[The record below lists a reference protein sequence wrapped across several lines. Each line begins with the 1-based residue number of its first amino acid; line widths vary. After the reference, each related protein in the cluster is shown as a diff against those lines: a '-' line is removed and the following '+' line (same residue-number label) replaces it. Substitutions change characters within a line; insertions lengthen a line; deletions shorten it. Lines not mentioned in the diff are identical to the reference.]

1 MAEHVACRVSDL
13 SPRRGRQVVIAGREI
28 AVFLV
33 DDGVRAY
40 DGLCPHLQ
48 GPLGEGYIEDGC
60 VECPFHAWR
69 FDLRTGTGLVNKAL
83 ELRAYA
89 ARIDNGNVVVDL
101 EDL

>member
-1 MAEHVACRVSDL
+1 MA
-13 SPRRGRQVVIAGREI
+13 GQEI

-33 DDGVRAY
+33 DGEVKAY

-69 FDLRTGTGLVNKAL
+69 FDLRTGAGLANPAL
-83 ELRAYA
+83 RLRAFDV
-89 ARIDNGNVVVDL
+89 RVDDGDVIVDL
-101 EDL
+101 